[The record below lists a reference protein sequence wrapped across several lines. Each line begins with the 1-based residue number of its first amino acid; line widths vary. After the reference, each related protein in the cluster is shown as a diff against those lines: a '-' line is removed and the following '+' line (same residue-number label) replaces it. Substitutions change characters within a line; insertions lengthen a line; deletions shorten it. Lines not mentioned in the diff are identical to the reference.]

1 MTNEFPVTQH
11 PAKMGIPDLK
21 SLYSQ
26 VWVRYPYFSF
36 FKLCIFT
43 YGFSAKDQIKVS
55 RIPFEVEKCH
65 LCMKGHLKLCL
76 YSPFNIQGVPRNM
89 TVGENLKMSSSIIC

>member
-43 YGFSAKDQIKVS
+43 CGFSAKVIRSDWGFKDTVVSRKVS
-55 RIPFEVEKCH
+55 SLHERSLETV
-65 LCMKGHLKLCL
+65 L
-76 YSPFNIQGVPRNM
+76 IQS
-89 TVGENLKMSSSIIC
+89 L